1 MKTYLR
7 HRSFNVIDVKEIIAL
22 EYLDFEGKYKHYKE
36 KHDFCEICFVQ
47 SGEISVHLTGKKVK
61 LCQNE
66 IIFIEPNTE
75 HSYYSKQGNYSK
87 AFVVCFACSS
97 SSIRLLKG
105 NKFELSASQINC
117 QNLIIEESKSTYR
130 MNEKDQLELLQTPCF
145 GGQQGVK
152 VQLEYLLIS
161 LIRNYSVQNSSNVVF
176 LDSERFYPDLV
187 KIITEYLKSNVG
199 CKITLDDVCSKFNY
213 SRSFICKIFKE
224 QTGQTL
230 ITYLNCLKIEEIKRL
245 LSNTT
250 LSVADISER
259 LGYTEPKYLSS
270 SFKKATG
277 YTPIEYRTKLKN
289 KE

>member
-1 MKTYLR
+1 
-7 HRSFNVIDVKEIIAL
+7 
-22 EYLDFEGKYKHYKE
+22 
-36 KHDFCEICFVQ
+36 
-47 SGEISVHLTGKKVK
+47 
-61 LCQNE
+61 
-66 IIFIEPNTE
+66 
-75 HSYYSKQGNYSK
+75 
-87 AFVVCFACSS
+87 
-97 SSIRLLKG
+97 
-105 NKFELSASQINC
+105 
-117 QNLIIEESKSTYR
+117 

-259 LGYTEPKYLSS
+259 LG
-270 SFKKATG
+270 
-277 YTPIEYRTKLKN
+277 
-289 KE
+289 